1 MNFSRIPDCEAFEA
15 ALCDYVDGVLTA
27 EQSAAFE
34 HHASQCAGC
43 AVYLADVR
51 EGFGALTSIPE
62 VEPPPVLVAHLLHQI
77 PQRSFGL
84 MFGLKGWMARLFE
97 PVLQP
102 RVVMGAMMT
111 VLSLA
116 MMTRCAGVQA
126 RSLTASDLD
135 PVKIW
140 VAFDDRV
147 HRTWDRTVKTYESM
161 RVVYEIRS
169 RIRDWREQQDEQDS
183 AATEAAAAQALKN
196 RQAVPRRSVVTPP
209 QVTPQPQAVAPASS
223 SQGNQG
229 KETRPK

>member
-34 HHASQCAGC
+34 HHAAQCAGC
-43 AVYLADVR
+43 ALYLADVR
-51 EGFGALTSIPE
+51 EGVGVLTSIPE

-77 PQRSFGL
+77 PQPS
-84 MFGLKGWMARLFE
+84 FGLKGWIARLFE

-196 RQAVPRRSVVTPP
+196 RQAVPRSVGTQQP
-209 QVTPQPQAVAPASS
+209 QVVPPASS
-223 SQGNQG
+223 SQVNQGAKQG
-229 KETRPK
+229 KETRAK

>member
-34 HHASQCAGC
+34 QHASQCAGC

-84 MFGLKGWMARLFE
+84 KGWMARLFE

-116 MMTRCAGVQA
+116 MMTRCAGVQS

-196 RQAVPRRSVVTPP
+196 RQAVPRHAVGTPQATPP
-209 QVTPQPQAVAPASS
+209 VTPQPQAVAPANS
-223 SQGNQG
+223 SQSKQG
-229 KETRPK
+229 KETRAQ